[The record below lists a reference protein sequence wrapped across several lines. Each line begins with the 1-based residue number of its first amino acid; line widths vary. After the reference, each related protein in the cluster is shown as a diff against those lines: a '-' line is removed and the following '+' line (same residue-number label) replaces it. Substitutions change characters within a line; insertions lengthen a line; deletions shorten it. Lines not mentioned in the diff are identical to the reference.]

1 MTKIPIKGEIVDND
15 TATVYDWLGYDA
27 VSPRKVEQA
36 LNDADDDQVEL
47 DVASGGGDVFAAS
60 EIYTMLKNYAGK
72 VVVNIQGLAASAAS
86 VIAMAGD
93 VVNMSPTA
101 QMMIHKAWTITM
113 GNSDDLEH
121 DSKMMDSTDQ
131 SIVNAYEAK
140 TGLKRDEI
148 LKMMSDETWMTA
160 QDAVDKGFADAVSTG
175 QKAEEPVQVFNA
187 KAQPLLNKQAVNKI
201 KNLMAKARQAKPV
214 DKVETPDQTQK
225 NDKKP
230 IPSLRD
236 QKLAILFG
244 KDDEKDGNQ

>member
-36 LNDADDDQVEL
+36 LNDADGDQVEL

-86 VIAMAGD
+86 VISMAGD

-148 LKMMSDETWMTA
+148 LKMMADETWMTA
-160 QDAVDKGFADAVSTG
+160 QDAVDKGFADAISTG
-175 QKAEEPVQVFNA
+175 QKAEEPVQLLNA
-187 KAQPLLNKQAVNKI
+187 KTQPLLNKQAVNKI

-214 DKVETPDQTQK
+214 DKVETPDQNQK

-230 IPSLRD
+230 TPSLRD

>member
-27 VSPRKVEQA
+27 VSPKKVENA
-36 LNDADDDQVEL
+36 LNGADDEVEL

-60 EIYTMLKNYAGK
+60 EIYTMLKNYPDK

-121 DSKMMDSTDQ
+121 DSKMMNSTDQ

-148 LKMMSDETWMTA
+148 LKMMADETWMTA

-230 IPSLRD
+230 TPSLRD

-244 KDDEKDGNQ
+244 KDDEKNGNQ